1 MLSTNL
7 SLFDLIASFTDRE
20 FHKLVEHPCMAKL
33 KARSVWIHV
42 EIPGQ
47 EFEAVDLPDSY
58 TFPSMQDFAEDLVL
72 VLNYFK

>member
-1 MLSTNL
+1 MISDT
-7 SLFDLIASFTDRE
+7 E

-42 EIPGQ
+42 EMPGQ
-47 EFEAVDLPDSY
+47 EFDAPDLPDSY
-58 TFPSMQDFAEDLVL
+58 NYPSMDDIANDLVN